1 MGLMDFL
8 SKPAVK
14 SFVKG
19 YVGARVDEMEA
30 KAEAQKEKDKLLAQE
45 ASNIRQ
51 YTAQARI
58 DADEIARKNN
68 DIAVKTYNS
77 ALAEIGNEKFVEKL
91 KTEGKLNTPEIY
103 NAWKTGWINFS
114 KNPTILKNPDFQKDW
129 LTNGEA
135 IQNNKEANALD
146 TLTSGDGPLKGQKAT
161 GESMI
166 KTQNIP
172 AGVSV
177 QKTPEPEVKDGFN
190 WASKYMPAPTPS
202 KPTKPEFMT
211 DLGTTV
217 DGQPINRLVTVDEM
231 IAEPTRFVPVQKD
244 ETLNKDLSVTNWKN
258 LNQIA
263 IENIFP
269 GKGSY
274 QMAPSYEGGPAVL
287 SFQFNGNEQEKM
299 AVQGY
304 TNAFTDSLTFVEA
317 YKKANTPLPETL
329 VESLNLF
336 TTDANAVNPIRI
348 SFGVTN
354 LFSSVKKDLANNF
367 DIQINEMLQI
377 KPFKNFGEITVL
389 NREDFIKTYGK
400 EYEDIYSQSKA
411 NGLIAQPEIVAQG
424 LADIAVGQISNLQEL
439 INLRTMIDEGK
450 DTTRQNQIEQNK
462 IILESYPEFS
472 SDASIKE
479 FTDEY
484 LSKEILETGDFEELK
499 LAVED
504 LAKNDFD
511 ADVIAEKVAE
521 YIDTLDPDNFQK
533 TPISNQKNLNINT
546 PVNTD
551 AIPID
556 NQTDKIIEEQKK
568 EQPEFIGGEGVG
580 DDPWLFSNG
589 NFNPNFDASTITDKV
604 EKRRYN
610 IKLGQYREDK
620 IIQSGK
626 DFFGNLL
633 TRPNIKQKKE
643 TETKL
648 RQ

>member
-1 MGLMDFL
+1 M
-8 SKPAVK
+8 
-14 SFVKG
+14 
-19 YVGARVDEMEA
+19 
-30 KAEAQKEKDKLLAQE
+30 
-45 ASNIRQ
+45 
-51 YTAQARI
+51 
-58 DADEIARKNN
+58 
-68 DIAVKTYNS
+68 
-77 ALAEIGNEKFVEKL
+77 
-91 KTEGKLNTPEIY
+91 
-103 NAWKTGWINFS
+103 
-114 KNPTILKNPDFQKDW
+114 DW
-129 LTNGEA
+129 LTNGGA

-166 KTQNIP
+166 KTQDIP

-190 WASKYMPAPTPS
+190 WASKYMPAPAPA
-202 KPTKPEFMT
+202 KPTKPDYLT
-211 DLGTTV
+211 DLGTIV
-217 DGQPINRLVTVDEM
+217 DNQPINRYVTTEELL
-231 IAEPTRFVPVQKD
+231 AEPTRYVPVQKD

-287 SFQFNGNEQEKM
+287 SFQFNGNDQEKM

-317 YKKANTPLPETL
+317 YKKANTSLPETL

-377 KPFKNFGEITVL
+377 EPFKNFGEITVL

-424 LADIAVGQISNLQEL
+424 LADISVGQINNLQEL

-472 SDASIKE
+472 SNASIKE

-484 LSKEILETGDFEELK
+484 LSKEILETGDFEELR

-556 NQTDKIIEEQKK
+556 NQTDEIIEEKKK
-568 EQPEFIGGEGVG
+568 EQPEFVGGEGVG
-580 DDPWLFSNG
+580 NDPWLFSNG
-589 NFNPNFDASTITDKV
+589 NFNPNFDVSTITDKN
-604 EKRRYN
+604 EERRYN
-610 IKLGQYREDK
+610 IRLGQYRQDK
-620 IIQSGK
+620 IIQGGK
-626 DFFGNLL
+626 DFIGNIFSLPENSPL
-633 TRPNIKQKKE
+633 KK
-643 TETKL
+643 
-648 RQ
+648 

>member
-1 MGLMDFL
+1 MGLMDKLF
-8 SKPAVK
+8 SG
-14 SFVKG
+14 SS
-19 YVGARVDEMEA
+19 GAFIGGFAQAKLDRWEA
-30 KAEAQKEKDKLLAQE
+30 KAKQIKEEADRAGAITDKMELYKLK
-45 ASNIRQ
+45 
-51 YTAQARI
+51 TKF
-58 DADEIARKNN
+58 DDDELARKN
-68 DIAVKTYNS
+68 DAIAVKTYNS
-77 ALAEIGNEKFVEKL
+77 ALAEIGNEDFVEKL

-103 NAWKTGWINFS
+103 NAWKNEWTRIT
-114 KNPTILKNPDFQKDW
+114 NPAILKNPDFQKDW
-129 LTNGEA
+129 LTNGGA
-135 IQNNKEANALD
+135 IQNNKETDALD
-146 TLTSGDGPLKGQKAT
+146 SLTSGDGPLKGQKAT

-166 KTQNIP
+166 KTQDIP

-177 QKTPEPEVKDGFN
+177 QKTPEQEVKDGFN
-190 WASKYMPAPTPS
+190 WASKYMPAPSPT

-211 DLGTTV
+211 DLGTIV

-304 TNAFTDSLTFVEA
+304 TNAFTDSLTTVEA

-329 VESLNLF
+329 VESLDIF
-336 TTDANAVNPIRI
+336 TTDANRVNPIRI

-354 LFSSVKKDLANNF
+354 LFSSVKKDLTNNF
-367 DIQINEMLQI
+367 DTQIKEMLQI

-389 NREDFIKTYGK
+389 TKEQFIKDYGK
-400 EYEDIYSQSKA
+400 DYEDIYAQSKR
-411 NGLIAQPEIVAQG
+411 NSLITKPEIVAQS
-424 LADIAVGQISNLQEL
+424 LADIAVGEINNLQEL

-450 DTTRQNQIEQNK
+450 DTTRQNEIEQNK

-472 SDASIKE
+472 SDASTKE
-479 FTDEY
+479 FVDEY
-484 LSKEILETGDFEELK
+484 LSKEILETENFEELM
-499 LAVED
+499 LAIQD

-511 ADVIAEKVAE
+511 ADVIAEKVNE
-521 YIDTLDPDNFQK
+521 YINTIDPDNFQK
-533 TPISNQKNLNINT
+533 TPISNQENLNVST

-551 AIPID
+551 TISID
-556 NQTDKIIEEQKK
+556 NQTDKIIEE
-568 EQPEFIGGEGVG
+568 EQPEFVGGEGVG

-589 NFNPNFDASTITDKV
+589 NFNPNFDALTITNKD

-610 IKLGQYREDK
+610 IKLGQYRQDK
-620 IIQSGK
+620 IIQGGK
-626 DFFGNLL
+626 DFFGDLF
-633 TRPNIKQKKE
+633 TIPNKKE
-643 TETKL
+643 KDTNQNPNPRKFN
-648 RQ
+648 

>member
-1 MGLMDFL
+1 MGLMDVLQPF
-8 SKPAVK
+8 A
-14 SFVKG
+14 KG
-19 YVGARVDEMEA
+19 YLGARVDQMDALAKE
-30 KAEAQKEKDKLLAQE
+30 KAEQRKFNDQLKATE

-51 YTAQARI
+51 YTAQAKIEEEENARI
-58 DADEIARKNN
+58 AN
-68 DIAVKTYNS
+68 DISVKTYNS
-77 ALAEIGNEKFVEKL
+77 ALAEIGNEEFVEKL
-91 KTEGKLNTPEIY
+91 KTEGKLNTPQIY

-114 KNPTILKNPDFQKDW
+114 KNPTIFKNPDFQMDW
-129 LTNGEA
+129 LTNGGA

-166 KTQNIP
+166 KTQDIP

-190 WASKYMPAPTPS
+190 WASKYMPAPAPA
-202 KPTKPEFMT
+202 KPTKPDYLT
-211 DLGTTV
+211 DLGTIV
-217 DGQPINRLVTVDEM
+217 DNQPINRYVTTEELL
-231 IAEPTRFVPVQKD
+231 AEPTRYVPVQKD

-287 SFQFNGNEQEKM
+287 SFQFNGNDQEKM

-317 YKKANTPLPETL
+317 YKKANTSLPETL

-377 KPFKNFGEITVL
+377 EPFKNFGEITVL

-424 LADIAVGQISNLQEL
+424 LADISVGQINNLQEL

-472 SDASIKE
+472 SNASIKE

-484 LSKEILETGDFEELK
+484 LSKEILETGNFEELR

-556 NQTDKIIEEQKK
+556 NQTDEIIEEKKK
-568 EQPEFIGGEGVG
+568 EQPEFVGGEGVG
-580 DDPWLFSNG
+580 NDPWLFSNG
-589 NFNPNFDASTITDKV
+589 NFNPNFDVSTITDKN
-604 EKRRYN
+604 EERRYN
-610 IKLGQYREDK
+610 IRLGQYRQDK
-620 IIQSGK
+620 IIQGGK
-626 DFFGNLL
+626 DFIGNIFSLPENSPL
-633 TRPNIKQKKE
+633 KK
-643 TETKL
+643 
-648 RQ
+648 

>member
-1 MGLMDFL
+1 MGLMDVLQPF
-8 SKPAVK
+8 A
-14 SFVKG
+14 KG
-19 YVGARVDEMEA
+19 YLGARVDQMDALAKE
-30 KAEAQKEKDKLLAQE
+30 KAEQRKFNDQLKATE

-51 YTAQARI
+51 YTAQAKIEEEENARI
-58 DADEIARKNN
+58 AN
-68 DIAVKTYNS
+68 DISVKTYNS
-77 ALAEIGNEKFVEKL
+77 ALAEIGNEEFVEKL
-91 KTEGKLNTPEIY
+91 KTEGKLNTPQIY

-114 KNPTILKNPDFQKDW
+114 KNPTIFKNPDFQKDW
-129 LTNGEA
+129 LTNGGA

-166 KTQNIP
+166 KTQDIP

-190 WASKYMPAPTPS
+190 WASKYMPAPAPA
-202 KPTKPEFMT
+202 KPTKPDYLT
-211 DLGTTV
+211 DLGTIV
-217 DGQPINRLVTVDEM
+217 DNQPINRYVTTEELL
-231 IAEPTRFVPVQKD
+231 AEPTRYVPVQKD

-287 SFQFNGNEQEKM
+287 SFQFNGNDQEKM

-317 YKKANTPLPETL
+317 YKKANTSLPETL

-377 KPFKNFGEITVL
+377 EPFKNFGEITVL

-424 LADIAVGQISNLQEL
+424 LADISVGQINNLQEL

-472 SDASIKE
+472 SNASIKE

-484 LSKEILETGDFEELK
+484 LSKEILETGDFEELR

-556 NQTDKIIEEQKK
+556 NQTDEIIEEKKK
-568 EQPEFIGGEGVG
+568 EQPEFVGGEGVG
-580 DDPWLFSNG
+580 NDPWLFSNG
-589 NFNPNFDASTITDKV
+589 NFNPNFDVSTITDKN
-604 EKRRYN
+604 EERRYN
-610 IKLGQYREDK
+610 IRLGQYRQDK
-620 IIQSGK
+620 IIQGGK
-626 DFFGNLL
+626 DFIGNIFSLPENSPL
-633 TRPNIKQKKE
+633 KK
-643 TETKL
+643 
-648 RQ
+648 

>member
-1 MGLMDFL
+1 MGLMDKLL
-8 SKPAVK
+8 S
-14 SFVKG
+14 G
-19 YVGARVDEMEA
+19 GTGAFIGGFAEARLDRWEA
-30 KAEAQKEKDKLLAQE
+30 KAKQIQK
-45 ASNIRQ
+45 
-51 YTAQARI
+51 
-58 DADEIARKNN
+58 DADRAGVITDQMEVYKLKTKFDDDELARKND
-68 DIAVKTYNS
+68 DIAIKTYNS
-77 ALAEIGNEKFVEKL
+77 ALAEIGNEEFVEKL
-91 KTEGKLNTPEIY
+91 KTEGKLNTPQIY

-114 KNPTILKNPDFQKDW
+114 KNPTIFKNPDFQKDW
-129 LTNGEA
+129 LTNGGA

-166 KTQNIP
+166 KTQDIP

-190 WASKYMPAPTPS
+190 WASKYMPAPAPS

-211 DLGTTV
+211 DLDTII
-217 DGQPINRLVTVDEM
+217 DGEPLNRLVTVEEM
-231 IAEPTRFVPVQKD
+231 IKFPTRFVPVKKD
-244 ETLNKDLSVTNWKN
+244 EIVNKDLSVTNWKQ
-258 LNQIA
+258 LNDIA
-263 IENIFP
+263 IESIFP

-274 QMAPSYEGGPAVL
+274 QTAPSFDGKGTVL
-287 SFQFNGNEQEKM
+287 AFQFNGNDQEKM

-304 TNAFTDSLTFVEA
+304 SNAFTDSLTTVEA

-329 VESLNLF
+329 VESLKLF
-336 TTDANAVNPIRI
+336 TTDANAVSSVRI

-354 LFSSVKKDLANNF
+354 LFRSVKKDLANNF
-367 DIQINEMLQI
+367 NIQINEMLQI

-411 NGLIAQPEIVAQG
+411 NGLIAQPEIVAQS
-424 LADIAVGQISNLQEL
+424 LADISTGQISNLQEL

-472 SDASIKE
+472 SNASIKE

-484 LSKEILETGDFEELK
+484 LSKEILETGDFEELR

-521 YIDTLDPDNFQK
+521 YIDTIDPDNFQK
-533 TPISNQKNLNINT
+533 TPISNQENLNINT

-556 NQTDKIIEEQKK
+556 NQTDEIIEEKKK
-568 EQPEFIGGEGVG
+568 EQPEFVGGEGVG
-580 DDPWLFSNG
+580 NDPWLFSNG
-589 NFNPNFDASTITDKV
+589 NFNPNFDASTITDKA
-604 EKRRYN
+604 EERRYN
-610 IKLGQYREDK
+610 TKLRTYRENK
-620 IIQSGK
+620 LIQGGK
-626 DFFGNLL
+626 DFFGNLFSL
-633 TRPNIKQKKE
+633 PENSPLKK
-643 TETKL
+643 
-648 RQ
+648 

>member
-1 MGLMDFL
+1 MGLMDVLQPF
-8 SKPAVK
+8 A
-14 SFVKG
+14 KG
-19 YVGARVDEMEA
+19 YLGARVDQMDALAKE
-30 KAEAQKEKDKLLAQE
+30 KAEQRKFNDQLKATE

-51 YTAQARI
+51 YTAQAKIEEEENARI
-58 DADEIARKNN
+58 AN
-68 DIAVKTYNS
+68 DISVKTYNS
-77 ALAEIGNEKFVEKL
+77 ALAEIGNEEFVEKL
-91 KTEGKLNTPEIY
+91 KTEGKLNTPQIY

-114 KNPTILKNPDFQKDW
+114 KNPTIFKNPDFQMDW
-129 LTNGEA
+129 LTNGGA

-166 KTQNIP
+166 KTQDIP

-190 WASKYMPAPTPS
+190 WASKYMPAPAPA
-202 KPTKPEFMT
+202 KPTKPDYLT
-211 DLGTTV
+211 DLGTIV
-217 DGQPINRLVTVDEM
+217 DNQPINRYVTTEELL
-231 IAEPTRFVPVQKD
+231 AEPTRYVPVQKD

-287 SFQFNGNEQEKM
+287 SFQFNGNDQEKM

-317 YKKANTPLPETL
+317 YKKANTSLPETL

-377 KPFKNFGEITVL
+377 EPFKNFGEITVL

-424 LADIAVGQISNLQEL
+424 LADISVGQINNLQEL

-472 SDASIKE
+472 SNASIKE

-484 LSKEILETGDFEELK
+484 LSKEILETGNFEELR

-533 TPISNQKNLNINT
+533 TPISNQKNIL
-546 PVNTD
+546 
-551 AIPID
+551 
-556 NQTDKIIEEQKK
+556 IIMY
-568 EQPEFIGGEGVG
+568 
-580 DDPWLFSNG
+580 
-589 NFNPNFDASTITDKV
+589 T
-604 EKRRYN
+604 
-610 IKLGQYREDK
+610 
-620 IIQSGK
+620 
-626 DFFGNLL
+626 
-633 TRPNIKQKKE
+633 
-643 TETKL
+643 
-648 RQ
+648 